1 MSNLLEGF
9 LIFGFAFGLL
19 FAIVYFGFVKPFKE
33 NTKKSGE
40 TFKELLEQGQRGV
53 EAEQKLGKTF
63 LGYSDGELWFF
74 YLLFTFWWI
83 YMEFNMFLWAL
94 TWLPILYFGTRGY
107 RR

>member
-9 LIFGFAFGLL
+9 LIVGFAFGLL

-33 NTKKSGE
+33 NMEKSGE
-40 TFKELLEQGQRGV
+40 TWKDLI
-53 EAEQKLGKTF
+53 EASEREYQVQKSKPFFSGGALI
-63 LGYSDGELWFF
+63 FF
-74 YLLFTFWWI
+74 YILFTFWWI

-94 TWLPILYFGTRGY
+94 TWIPILFFGTRHY